1 MGLAPDTITFDC
13 ADTLRVATFWGGA
26 LSFGLDHDPDDPE
39 DDGVLLVDPSK
50 RTRGV
55 YFQSVP
61 EPKVVKNRV
70 HLDLRPAT
78 SMAVEV
84 ERLQA
89 LGAAEIRYV
98 DEGHGSWTVMGDP
111 EGNELCVLRS
121 GAEGGKHAAAGL
133 DSIVVDTDD
142 WRRVADFW
150 IAALGYRESEDPIIT
165 EPDGDVGIEL
175 VSERDGDPMLSFVH
189 VSEPK
194 TVKNRIHLDVRPTGS
209 MAEEVERVTGL
220 GATVRGFIEEGG
232 SFWTQMRDPE
242 GNEFC
247 VLRGPDDGW
256 SPDEL

>member
-1 MGLAPDTITFDC
+1 MGLAPDSLAFDC
-13 ADTLRVATFWGGA
+13 ADTLRVASFWGGA
-26 LSFGLDHDPDDPE
+26 LGFGLDYDP

-50 RTRGV
+50 RTRRV
-55 YFQSVP
+55 YFQTVP

-78 SMAVEV
+78 TMSEEV
-84 ERLQA
+84 ARLGD
-89 LGAAEIRYV
+89 LGAAQIRYV

-111 EGNELCVLRS
+111 EGNEFCVLRAH
-121 GAEGGKHAAAGL
+121 GEGGKRDTPGL
-133 DSIVVDTDD
+133 DSVVVDSGD

-150 IAALGYRESEDPIIT
+150 IVALGYRELEAGEDGVEIV
-165 EPDGDVGIEL
+165 GD
-175 VSERDGDPMLSFVH
+175 RDGDPMLSFVR
-189 VSEPK
+189 VPEPK
-194 TVKNRIHLDVRPTGS
+194 TVKNRIHLDVRPSGS
-209 MAEEVERVTGL
+209 MAKEVDRVTTL
-220 GATVRGFIEEGG
+220 GATVRGFIEESG

>member
-1 MGLAPDTITFDC
+1 MGLAPDTLTFDC
-13 ADTLRVATFWGGA
+13 GDTLRVATFWAGVLA
-26 LSFGLDHDPDDPE
+26 FAIDRDEDDPE

-50 RTRGV
+50 RTRGI

-78 SMAVEV
+78 TMAQEV
-84 ERLQA
+84 ERLRQ
-89 LGAAEIRYV
+89 LGATELRYV
-98 DEGHGSWTVMGDP
+98 DEGHGSWTVMGDT
-111 EGNELCVLRS
+111 EGNEFCVLRAA
-121 GAEGGKHAAAGL
+121 GEGGKRDAPGI
-133 DSIVVDTDD
+133 DSIVVDADD
-142 WRRVADFW
+142 WRLVADFW
-150 IAALGYRESEDPIIT
+150 IAALGYRDLEAG
-165 EPDGDVGIEL
+165 DGGVEIVGD
-175 VSERDGDPMLSFVH
+175 RDGDPMLSFVH
-189 VSEPK
+189 VPEAK
-194 TVKNRIHLDVRPTGS
+194 TVKNRVHLDVRPTGS

>member
-1 MGLAPDTITFDC
+1 VALFPDTLTFDC

-26 LSFGLDHDPDDPE
+26 LGFGSDRDADDP
-39 DDGVLLVDPSK
+39 DDGVLLVDSST

-55 YFQSVP
+55 YFSFQTVP

-78 SMAVEV
+78 TMAEEV
-84 ERLQA
+84 ARLGD
-89 LGAAEIRYV
+89 LGATQIRYV
-98 DEGHGSWTVMGDP
+98 AEGHGSWTVMGDP
-111 EGNELCVLRS
+111 EGNEFCVLRAN
-121 GAEGGKHAAAGL
+121 GEGGKRDTRGL
-133 DSIVVDTDD
+133 DSVVVDSGD

-150 IAALGYRESEDPIIT
+150 TAALGYRELEAGEDGVEI
-165 EPDGDVGIEL
+165 VG
-175 VSERDGDPMLSFVH
+175 RDADPMLSFVR
-189 VSEPK
+189 VPEPK
-194 TVKNRIHLDVRPTGS
+194 TVKNRIHLDVRPSGS
-209 MAEEVERVTGL
+209 MAEEVDRVTTL

>member
-1 MGLAPDTITFDC
+1 VALFPDTLTFDC

-26 LSFGLDHDPDDPE
+26 LGFGSDHDADDP
-39 DDGVLLVDPSK
+39 DDGVLLVDSST

-55 YFQSVP
+55 YFSFQTVP

-78 SMAVEV
+78 TMAEEV
-84 ERLQA
+84 ARLGD
-89 LGAAEIRYV
+89 LGATQIRYV
-98 DEGHGSWTVMGDP
+98 AEGHGSWTVMGDP
-111 EGNELCVLRS
+111 EGNEFCVLRAN
-121 GAEGGKHAAAGL
+121 GEGGKRDTRGL
-133 DSIVVDTDD
+133 DSVVVDSGD

-150 IAALGYRESEDPIIT
+150 TAALGYRELEAGEDGVEI
-165 EPDGDVGIEL
+165 VG
-175 VSERDGDPMLSFVH
+175 RDADPMLSFVR
-189 VSEPK
+189 VPEPK
-194 TVKNRIHLDVRPTGS
+194 TVKNRIHLDVRPSGS
-209 MAEEVERVTGL
+209 MAEEVDRVTTL